1 MELQNPIP
9 KQCDGFLMEE
19 MDGELVLFHPAKNI
33 IIHANET
40 AALVWQM
47 CDGLNTVD
55 QIVSILGD
63 AYPEARPQ
71 IEKDVPETI
80 QKLRAQGALD
90 GG

>member
-1 MELQNPIP
+1 
-9 KQCDGFLMEE
+9 MEE

-55 QIVSILGD
+55 QIVSILSD
-63 AYPEARPQ
+63 A
-71 IEKDVPETI
+71 
-80 QKLRAQGALD
+80 
-90 GG
+90 